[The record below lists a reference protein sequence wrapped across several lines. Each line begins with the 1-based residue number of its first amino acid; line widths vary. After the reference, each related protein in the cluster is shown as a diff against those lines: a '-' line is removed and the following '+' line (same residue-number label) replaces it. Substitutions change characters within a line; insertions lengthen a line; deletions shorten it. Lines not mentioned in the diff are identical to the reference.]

1 MSHIEPDWFSCLDE
15 EMLTHTDEN
24 DAIED
29 CLDRFDVLPD
39 FVMLAAYVKSG
50 ARRIDDASGLSVW
63 GAKRL
68 WSREIDVE
76 SWVREHCPE
85 WLTNAK
91 EGA

>member
-15 EMLTHTDEN
+15 EMLTHVDEN

-39 FVMLAAYVKSG
+39 FVTLVAYVKDGESYVDPDG
-50 ARRIDDASGLSVW
+50 MTCWYARR
-63 GAKRL
+63 L
-68 WSREIDVE
+68 WTREIDVE
-76 SWVREHCPE
+76 SWVRAHCPE